1 MASRR
6 LPQDLE
12 PLRVQQDWRPWPRE
26 LDPRARGLP
35 QPSGATLPVSVV
47 IPAFDRQELIR
58 RSLASVF
65 AQRSVAPAEV
75 IVVDDGSTDDTAAEA
90 SRLGARVIRLQGNQG
105 AASAR
110 NAGVEAATQPWI
122 ALLDSDDEWLP
133 HLLATLWPLRD
144 DHLLVTGSS
153 LLLDD
158 DGSVQRLGGVPT
170 RQPVILRSPAALV
183 FPQNFVAASGVLL
196 RRDAILAVGGYRTD
210 LRYAEDFDL
219 WLRILGQGTGIA
231 SPTAVSLYHVHGGQK
246 SRHTRDARAAQRRAL
261 ASQADAAWWSRDL
274 TDRRYAVDTWDDLRA
289 FASERRLVKAAGR
302 AGVLLRR
309 PLRLRAV
316 ASVARWRHAQRRR
329 SGAIAS
335 DGGPTIGL
343 LPGAAPDIGGNRP
356 VVDLRNAHWP
366 RIVAVLAR
374 RPPGIVASGSR
385 TAAALARRFG
395 SDSMAAAEVGEPTAA
410 VRMALLPSPET
421 PPHAYIARLTSALAD
436 HEVEVVN
443 PADVPAPDVVH
454 VHWFEYMVRS
464 DRSGVEGVARSVV
477 RTARYALLLL
487 RFRRMGTAIV
497 WTVHN
502 LAPHERAYPR
512 LEDRAMRATAR
523 LADAIIVHS
532 EYARSRVV
540 ETFGHAA
547 KVHVVPLG
555 NFLGYYPHPRRSRE
569 AVRDELGLAARTFAF
584 LAFGQIRR
592 YKRLP
597 ETVAAFRRL
606 PGSNVALIVAGL
618 AVDADEGAAIEEA
631 AREDPRI
638 VLRLGLVPDDEVT
651 ELHAAADA
659 AVVGYREVFSSAA
672 LLLALSLGLPV
683 VAPAEGSALEIA
695 TPPAVE
701 PFEAGQL
708 ADALEAVQTG
718 DPQARR
724 EAALAAARKAD
735 WDAIAQRTAAIYRE
749 AINARQDQR

>member
-26 LDPRARGLP
+26 LDPRARGMP
-35 QPSGATLPVSVV
+35 QPSAATLPVSVV
-47 IPAFDRQELIR
+47 IPAFNRQELIK

-90 SRLGARVIRLQGNQG
+90 SRLGARVIRLERNQG

-133 HLLATLWPLRD
+133 HLLATLWPLRE

-153 LLLDD
+153 LILGD
-158 DGSVQRLGGVPT
+158 DGSVQRVGGVPT
-170 RQPVILRSPAALV
+170 PQPVILRSPAALV

-196 RRDAILAVGGYRTD
+196 RRDAILAIGGYRTD

-219 WLRILGQGTGIA
+219 WLRVLSQGTGIA
-231 SPTAVSLYHVHGGQK
+231 SPVVVSLYHVHGGQK
-246 SRHTRDARAAQRRAL
+246 SRHTSEARAAQRRAL
-261 ASQADAAWWSRDL
+261 ASQTEAAWWSEDL
-274 TDRRYAVDTWDDLRA
+274 TDRRYAVDTWDDLRT
-289 FASERRLVKAAGR
+289 FASERRLVEAARR

-329 SGAIAS
+329 SGAIAP
-335 DGGPTIGL
+335 DGGPTVGL
-343 LPGAAPDIGGNRP
+343 LRGAPPGVGGNRP
-356 VVDLRNAHWP
+356 AVDLRDARWP
-366 RIVAVLAR
+366 SVGAVLAR

-385 TAAALARRFG
+385 TVAALARRFG
-395 SDSMAAAEVGEPTAA
+395 SDPIAVGGLGEPTAA
-410 VRMALLPSPET
+410 VRMALLPPPDT
-421 PPHAYIARLTSALAD
+421 PPHAYIARLTDTLACHQVD
-436 HEVEVVN
+436 VVD
-443 PADVPAPDVVH
+443 PRDVPAPDVVH
-454 VHWFEYMVRS
+454 VHWLEYMVRS
-464 DRSGVEGVARSVV
+464 DRSGVEGLVRSVV
-477 RTARYALLLL
+477 RTAQYALLLL
-487 RFRRMGTAIV
+487 RFRRLGTAIV

-502 LAPHERAYPR
+502 LAPHERAYPW
-512 LEDRAMRATAR
+512 LEDRAMHATAR

-532 EYARSRVV
+532 EYAQSRVV
-540 ETFGHAA
+540 DTFGHAQ

-555 NFLGYYPHPRRSRE
+555 NFLDYYPRPRRSRP
-569 AVRDELGLAARTFAF
+569 AVRDELGLADRTFAF
-584 LAFGQIRR
+584 LAFGQIRS

-606 PGSNVALIVAGL
+606 PGSDVALIVAGL
-618 AVDADEGAAIEEA
+618 AVDAEACAALEEA
-631 AREDPRI
+631 ARADSRI
-638 VLRLGLVPDDEVT
+638 VLRLGLVPDDQVA

-672 LLLALSLGLPV
+672 LLLALSLGLPAV
-683 VAPAEGSALEIA
+683 VPAQGSTREIA

-701 PFEAGQL
+701 PFEAGRL
-708 ADALEAVQTG
+708 VEALEAVQTG
-718 DPQARR
+718 DAQVRR
-724 EAALAAARKAD
+724 EAALAAARAAD
-735 WDAIAQRTAAIYRE
+735 WGEIAQRTVAIYRQ
-749 AINARQDQR
+749 ALRARRNRP